1 MRSLTGCSAFIMAK
15 VAEQLDEIRDAL
27 RPEQAEVSR
36 ISAD

>member
-1 MRSLTGCSAFIMAK
+1 MAK
-15 VAEQLDEIRDAL
+15 VAEQLDEIRDAR